1 MEKQDLTKVNDVD
14 DYHRSIEAI
23 NFANYLVKFL
33 SEKIP
38 SGETDQK
45 SIIAK
50 NVEHTIGF
58 CLEKV
63 EEPTFT
69 LVKAR
74 FLLAACRMGVH
85 LTSYVSKDCILRVC
99 NTIHDKMSSYLKE
112 YDPFSPDTDPVME
125 SVMMNIMSDYFYLIN
140 SNELPE
146 GALRHSN
153 EMIMKVHEC
162 GMQWLDEYLVTGWS
176 TVPLQVQLRRLR
188 DLVNYGESHEVF
200 RDHSVV
206 RRILPVV
213 EERMLKDTE
222 HNIENFT
229 LYMNILALLDQTDES
244 SSCKP
249 IIRIAE

>member
-1 MEKQDLTKVNDVD
+1 
-14 DYHRSIEAI
+14 
-23 NFANYLVKFL
+23 
-33 SEKIP
+33 
-38 SGETDQK
+38 
-45 SIIAK
+45 
-50 NVEHTIGF
+50 
-58 CLEKV
+58 
-63 EEPTFT
+63 
-69 LVKAR
+69 
-74 FLLAACRMGVH
+74 
-85 LTSYVSKDCILRVC
+85 
-99 NTIHDKMSSYLKE
+99 
-112 YDPFSPDTDPVME
+112 
-125 SVMMNIMSDYFYLIN
+125 
-140 SNELPE
+140 
-146 GALRHSN
+146 
-153 EMIMKVHEC
+153 
-162 GMQWLDEYLVTGWS
+162 MQWLDEYLVTGWS